1 MRRGFRPRLVCL
13 TAAICLL
20 SALIGRAHVDRA
32 QSAPAPPADFPPG
45 PNRDVVVKACKE
57 CHPISQ
63 VTRRRESRSKWSG
76 IVEQMIKEGA
86 EIRDEDFD
94 KIVVYLSVVLGK
106 NIRIND
112 ATAEAISEALD
123 IAEEAASAIVKHR
136 AEKGPFKE
144 WKDLLKVPGIDA
156 QRIEEMKD
164 ALDFSP
170 AA

>member
-1 MRRGFRPRLVCL
+1 MRAGFRPPLVLL
-13 TAAICLL
+13 TVVIGLL
-20 SALIGRAHVDRA
+20 SAVIGRAGADRA

-57 CHPISQ
+57 CHPIRE
-63 VTRRRESRSKWSG
+63 VTRRRESRVKWSG

-86 EIRDEDFD
+86 DIRDEDFD

-106 NIRIND
+106 KIRIND

-123 IAEEAASAIVKHR
+123 IEEEAAAAIVKHR
-136 AEKGPFKE
+136 ADKGPFKE

-164 ALDFSP
+164 SLDFS
-170 AA
+170 AAL